1 MWDYTAQTSE
11 WLRGLECFQ
20 SSVAQH
26 LSPHGSVAAEETCGS
41 CLVCPY
47 LGMADELWQ
56 LMSEQPVKE
65 TACNEESAAWE
76 TDAIIF
82 QIKLFPALP
91 GPYWLW
97 QAQCAGGCHVVGY
110 SEITVCLFFWARGKA
125 NILALPTRVKMW
137 LHTYSFVENAE
148 SGLQSGFGLLPVD
161 EPGQS
166 EIQSQTDLDNN
177 GNIQSWLGLYF
188 LIEKLHFPLV

>member
-1 MWDYTAQTSE
+1 MKLNEMWGYTAQTSE

-26 LSPHGSVAAEETCGS
+26 LSPHGSFAAEETCGS

-65 TACNEESAAWE
+65 SACNEESAAWE

-82 QIKLFPALP
+82 QIKLFPCCGRTSSGRLNVPVAVTWWVILRS
-91 GPYWLW
+91 L
-97 QAQCAGGCHVVGY
+97 
-110 SEITVCLFFWARGKA
+110 SVCLSEWCWWCWWWWGEA
-125 NILALPTRVKMW
+125 NILALPTHVKMW
-137 LHTYSFVENAE
+137 FLH
-148 SGLQSGFGLLPVD
+148 
-161 EPGQS
+161 
-166 EIQSQTDLDNN
+166 I
-177 GNIQSWLGLYF
+177 
-188 LIEKLHFPLV
+188 

>member
-1 MWDYTAQTSE
+1 MNSNEMWDYTAQTSE

-20 SSVAQH
+20 SSVARH

-76 TDAIIF
+76 TDAIVF
-82 QIKLFPALP
+82 QIKLFP
-91 GPYWLW
+91 
-97 QAQCAGGCHVVGY
+97 CTAG
-110 SEITVCLFFWARGKA
+110 A
-125 NILALPTRVKMW
+125 ILALAGSMCRWLSRGGLFWDHCLFVFRSEGKSKYLGPTY
-137 LHTYSFVENAE
+137 TCENVA
-148 SGLQSGFGLLPVD
+148 PH
-161 EPGQS
+161 
-166 EIQSQTDLDNN
+166 I
-177 GNIQSWLGLYF
+177 
-188 LIEKLHFPLV
+188 